1 MRQDLRSYDFN
12 LLRYGGEWKTEDLPL
27 LLQRAPDRVRE
38 AKRHQNWQG
47 LTLRPITFTAGE
59 GVPLSNAEELRSVSQ
74 TFSAL
79 GNSVR
84 LRILLMLMDSKK
96 PLHITAVASNLKMDY
111 GGVHRHVEILR
122 NAGLLQVFE
131 VGRSRV
137 LSPLNIEQVREFITR
152 AKDFNKK
159 R

>member
-1 MRQDLRSYDFN
+1 VAAAD
-12 LLRYGGEWKTEDLPL
+12 
-27 LLQRAPDRVRE
+27 
-38 AKRHQNWQG
+38 
-47 LTLRPITFTAGE
+47 
-59 GVPLSNAEELRSVSQ
+59 ELKSASQ

-79 GNSVR
+79 GNIVR

-111 GGVHRHVEILR
+111 GGVHRHVEVLR

-137 LSPLNIEQVREFITR
+137 LSPLNIEQVREFIAG
-152 AKDFNKK
+152 AKELTK
-159 R
+159 RR

>member
-1 MRQDLRSYDFN
+1 VAAAD
-12 LLRYGGEWKTEDLPL
+12 
-27 LLQRAPDRVRE
+27 
-38 AKRHQNWQG
+38 
-47 LTLRPITFTAGE
+47 
-59 GVPLSNAEELRSVSQ
+59 ELKSASQ

-79 GNSVR
+79 GNIVR

-111 GGVHRHVEILR
+111 GGVHRHVEVLR

-137 LSPLNIEQVREFITR
+137 LSPLNIEQVREFIAG
-152 AKDFNKK
+152 AKELSK
-159 R
+159 RR

>member
-1 MRQDLRSYDFN
+1 MDRKGSSQ
-12 LLRYGGEWKTEDLPL
+12 LLAATEDLKP
-27 LLQRAPDRVRE
+27 
-38 AKRHQNWQG
+38 
-47 LTLRPITFTAGE
+47 
-59 GVPLSNAEELRSVSQ
+59 VSQ

-79 GNSVR
+79 GNVVR

-137 LSPLNIEQVREFITR
+137 LTPVNIDQVRDFILR
-152 AKDFNKK
+152 AKDCSNK

>member
-1 MRQDLRSYDFN
+1 MSATDDLKSASMVF
-12 LLRYGGEWKTEDLPL
+12 
-27 LLQRAPDRVRE
+27 A
-38 AKRHQNWQG
+38 
-47 LTLRPITFTAGE
+47 
-59 GVPLSNAEELRSVSQ
+59 
-74 TFSAL
+74 AL

-111 GGVHRHVEILR
+111 GGVYRHVEVLR
-122 NAGLLQVFE
+122 DAGLLQVFE

-137 LSPLNIEQVREFITR
+137 LSPLNVELVRDFIS
-152 AKDFNKK
+152 KGKNFNKK

>member
-1 MRQDLRSYDFN
+1 
-12 LLRYGGEWKTEDLPL
+12 
-27 LLQRAPDRVRE
+27 
-38 AKRHQNWQG
+38 
-47 LTLRPITFTAGE
+47 
-59 GVPLSNAEELRSVSQ
+59 LSNAEELRSVSQ

-137 LSPLNIEQVREFITR
+137 LSPLNMEQVREFIMR

>member
-1 MRQDLRSYDFN
+1 MS
-12 LLRYGGEWKTEDLPL
+12 
-27 LLQRAPDRVRE
+27 A
-38 AKRHQNWQG
+38 
-47 LTLRPITFTAGE
+47 
-59 GVPLSNAEELRSVSQ
+59 AEELRSASA

-111 GGVHRHVEILR
+111 GGVYRHVEILR
-122 NAGLLQVFE
+122 RAGLLQVYE

-137 LSPLNIEQVREFITR
+137 LSPLNIEQIRDFITK
-152 AKDFNKK
+152 AKEFNK
-159 R
+159 RR

>member
-1 MRQDLRSYDFN
+1 MSAY
-12 LLRYGGEWKTEDLPL
+12 EDLKS
-27 LLQRAPDRVRE
+27 A
-38 AKRHQNWQG
+38 
-47 LTLRPITFTAGE
+47 
-59 GVPLSNAEELRSVSQ
+59 SNVFA
-74 TFSAL
+74 AL

-111 GGVHRHVEILR
+111 GGVYRHVEVLR
-122 NAGLLQVFE
+122 DAGLLQVYE

-137 LSPLNIEQVREFITR
+137 LSPLNVELVRDFIT
-152 AKDFNKK
+152 KGKTFNKK

>member
-1 MRQDLRSYDFN
+1 MSASDDLKSASMMF
-12 LLRYGGEWKTEDLPL
+12 
-27 LLQRAPDRVRE
+27 A
-38 AKRHQNWQG
+38 
-47 LTLRPITFTAGE
+47 
-59 GVPLSNAEELRSVSQ
+59 
-74 TFSAL
+74 AL

-111 GGVHRHVEILR
+111 GGVYRHVEVLR
-122 NAGLLQVFE
+122 DAGLLQVFE

-137 LSPLNIEQVREFITR
+137 LSPLNVELVRDFISKGQNFT
-152 AKDFNKK
+152 KK

>member
-1 MRQDLRSYDFN
+1 MS
-12 LLRYGGEWKTEDLPL
+12 
-27 LLQRAPDRVRE
+27 A
-38 AKRHQNWQG
+38 
-47 LTLRPITFTAGE
+47 
-59 GVPLSNAEELRSVSQ
+59 AEELKPVSQ

-79 GNSVR
+79 GNIVR

-111 GGVHRHVEILR
+111 GGVYRHVEVLR

-137 LSPLNIEQVREFITR
+137 LSPLNIDQVRDFITK
-152 AKDFNKK
+152 AKGFSK
-159 R
+159 RR

>member
-1 MRQDLRSYDFN
+1 MSS
-12 LLRYGGEWKTEDLPL
+12 G
-27 LLQRAPDRVRE
+27 
-38 AKRHQNWQG
+38 
-47 LTLRPITFTAGE
+47 
-59 GVPLSNAEELRSVSQ
+59 EELKSASQ

-79 GNSVR
+79 GNTVR

-122 NAGLLQVFE
+122 NAGLLQVVE

-137 LSPLNIEQVREFITR
+137 LSPLNIEQVREFITK
-152 AKDFNKK
+152 AKDVSK
-159 R
+159 RR

>member
-1 MRQDLRSYDFN
+1 MSNKERS
-12 LLRYGGEWKTEDLPL
+12 L
-27 LLQRAPDRVRE
+27 VS
-38 AKRHQNWQG
+38 
-47 LTLRPITFTAGE
+47 AGE
-59 GVPLSNAEELRSVSQ
+59 ELKSASQ

-79 GNSVR
+79 GNVVR

-111 GGVHRHVEILR
+111 GGVHRHVEVLR

-137 LSPLNIEQVREFITR
+137 LSPLNVEQVREFITK
-152 AKDFNKK
+152 AKELNKH

>member
-1 MRQDLRSYDFN
+1 
-12 LLRYGGEWKTEDLPL
+12 
-27 LLQRAPDRVRE
+27 
-38 AKRHQNWQG
+38 
-47 LTLRPITFTAGE
+47 
-59 GVPLSNAEELRSVSQ
+59 
-74 TFSAL
+74 
-79 GNSVR
+79 
-84 LRILLMLMDSKK
+84 MLMDSKK

-137 LSPLNIEQVREFITR
+137 LSPLNMEQVREFIMR

>member
-1 MRQDLRSYDFN
+1 MS
-12 LLRYGGEWKTEDLPL
+12 
-27 LLQRAPDRVRE
+27 AV
-38 AKRHQNWQG
+38 
-47 LTLRPITFTAGE
+47 
-59 GVPLSNAEELRSVSQ
+59 EELKPVSQ

-79 GNSVR
+79 GNIVR

-111 GGVHRHVEILR
+111 GGVHRHVEVLR

-137 LSPLNIEQVREFITR
+137 LSPLNVDQVREFITK
-152 AKDFNKK
+152 AKGFSK
-159 R
+159 RR

>member
-1 MRQDLRSYDFN
+1 MS
-12 LLRYGGEWKTEDLPL
+12 T
-27 LLQRAPDRVRE
+27 
-38 AKRHQNWQG
+38 
-47 LTLRPITFTAGE
+47 
-59 GVPLSNAEELRSVSQ
+59 SEELKSASQ
-74 TFSAL
+74 MFAAL

-111 GGVHRHVEILR
+111 GGVYRHVEVLR
-122 NAGLLQVFE
+122 NAGLIQVYE

-137 LSPLNIEQVREFITR
+137 LSPLNTEIVRDFITR
-152 AKDFNKK
+152 AKNSTKK

>member
-1 MRQDLRSYDFN
+1 MSA
-12 LLRYGGEWKTEDLPL
+12 TEDLKS
-27 LLQRAPDRVRE
+27 AS
-38 AKRHQNWQG
+38 
-47 LTLRPITFTAGE
+47 TTFA
-59 GVPLSNAEELRSVSQ
+59 
-74 TFSAL
+74 AL

-111 GGVHRHVEILR
+111 GGIYRHVEVLR
-122 NAGLLQVFE
+122 EAGLIQVYE

-137 LSPLNIEQVREFITR
+137 LSPLNMDLLRDLVSK
-152 AKDFNKK
+152 AKNFNKK